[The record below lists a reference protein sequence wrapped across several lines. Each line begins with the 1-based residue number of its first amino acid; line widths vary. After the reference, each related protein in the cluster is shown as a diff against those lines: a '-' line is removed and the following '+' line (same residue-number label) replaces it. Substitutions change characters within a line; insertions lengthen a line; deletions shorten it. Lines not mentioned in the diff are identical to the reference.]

1 MVLPSQALDLWAL
14 LDALFHLAAHAFLKA
29 LLFLG
34 AGNVMHA
41 MDDELDLFKMGGLK
55 KAMKGTYIYMGIA
68 SLALAGIPPLA
79 GYFSKDAIIETAFNE
94 GSYILWFG

>member
-1 MVLPSQALDLWAL
+1 
-14 LDALFHLAAHAFLKA
+14 
-29 LLFLG
+29 
-34 AGNVMHA
+34 MHA

-94 GSYILWFG
+94 GSYILWFGLVFTAGLTAFYSFRQVFLTFEGEERYKKLDEYS